1 MCGGPAQLSF
11 SVDIHPLTHSNPLQ
25 EVCYSVRSYGLFQV
39 FMPITIVCN
48 ATYCY
53 LLLRYPWLLFTF
65 RTTRAFVGGCA
76 LTSVACGM
84 VLLQAY
90 SCCAT
95 YLWTRG
101 RECRPQV
108 CLPFDAYKL
117 TQERVHG
124 RQHQHSYM
132 YVYGWWG
139 GAGEE
144 LGTQTCG

>member
-1 MCGGPAQLSF
+1 M
-11 SVDIHPLTHSNPLQ
+11 
-25 EVCYSVRSYGLFQV
+25 RSYGLFQV
-39 FMPITIVCN
+39 FMPIPIVCN
-48 ATYCY
+48 ATHCY

-139 GAGEE
+139 GAGDTNRWVG
-144 LGTQTCG
+144 LGRHKRSRIGSEMQGGFCEDRFRLFFEH